1 MPSFAERMSRRAF
14 LAASMGA
21 AQLLAVGQKGAA
33 FPSAWK
39 RYADGLTELE
49 VYRLSDPSYASVLPA
64 YYNRA
69 IAKNS
74 GSLLYSCDRSGS
86 PQAFRMDLKTGGTK
100 ELTDVEGLDSSSLT
114 LTPDNRSFCY
124 FAGRSLYVTN
134 LGTLH
139 ERELYQVP
147 EGWERCAGMSVGPDG
162 THVTFAERQAAAERQ
177 ATGSRLRMVSLV
189 QGVPRTVL
197 EAPFVM
203 SDPIMR
209 PMRAQVLYRQG
220 DEALWLANADG
231 KQPRQLKLAEGKVG
245 PANWSPDGKTVLYLN
260 FPADRTQLNTIRE
273 ETPDANTDKLV
284 AKTSQF
290 AHFGFNR
297 DTTVFVGASRNTA
310 SPAVLLLLRV
320 TRRELTLCE
329 HKASRVEMTTPIFS
343 PDSQRIYFE
352 SDREGKPALYCM
364 HVEKLVEKTE
374 SETG

>member
-1 MPSFAERMSRRAF
+1 
-14 LAASMGA
+14 
-21 AQLLAVGQKGAA
+21 
-33 FPSAWK
+33 
-39 RYADGLTELE
+39 
-49 VYRLSDPSYASVLPA
+49 
-64 YYNRA
+64 
-69 IAKNS
+69 
-74 GSLLYSCDRSGS
+74 
-86 PQAFRMDLKTGGTK
+86 
-100 ELTDVEGLDSSSLT
+100 
-114 LTPDNRSFCY
+114 
-124 FAGRSLYVTN
+124 
-134 LGTLH
+134 
-139 ERELYQVP
+139 
-147 EGWERCAGMSVGPDG
+147 
-162 THVTFAERQAAAERQ
+162 
-177 ATGSRLRMVSLV
+177 
-189 QGVPRTVL
+189 
-197 EAPFVM
+197 
-203 SDPIMR
+203 
-209 PMRAQVLYRQG
+209 
-220 DEALWLANADG
+220 LWLANADG